1 MVITCKTIRVLSG
14 EHLLDIGRTLLDTE
28 IIGAFFERTHARHH
42 NNRRKTRTYIE
53 LSELNVFIGWTLT
66 CIWPQR
72 FKRFALVSPSDLKKC
87 SFDWH
92 LKRVGVLLGGTCETL
107 RQVGP
112 CWLDTCKSFG
122 PNGLYWFHSF
132 YITSRIV
139 FSHSIRCTTETHG
152 IWLLNTHLFTFMNMW
167 QLL

>member
-1 MVITCKTIRVLSG
+1 MSFLVR
-14 EHLLDIGRTLLDTE
+14 HLLDIGWTLLDTE

-42 NNRRKTRTYIE
+42 NNRRKTRTYWT
-53 LSELNVFIGWTLT
+53 LRVKRVYWLDTNMYKTLNV
-66 CIWPQR
+66 PN
-72 FKRFALVSPSDLKKC
+72 ALHLSSLRLKKC

-92 LKRVGVLLGGTCETL
+92 LKRFGVLLGGTCETL
-107 RQVGP
+107 RLVGP

-139 FSHSIRCTTETHG
+139 FSHNIRCTTETHG

>member
-1 MVITCKTIRVLSG
+1 MVGHFKILKLFVLFFLSG
-14 EHLLDIGRTLLDTE
+14 HMQDTITIGVKLEH
-28 IIGAFFERTHARHH
+28 
-42 NNRRKTRTYIE
+42 IE

-72 FKRFALVSPSDLKKC
+72 FKRFALVSPSDLK
-87 SFDWH
+87 SALLIDTLNVLVFYWAERVRHWDW
-92 LKRVGVLLGGTCETL
+92 LVLVGWTL
-107 RQVGP
+107 V
-112 CWLDTCKSFG
+112 SHFG

-139 FSHSIRCTTETHG
+139 FSHNIRCTTETHG